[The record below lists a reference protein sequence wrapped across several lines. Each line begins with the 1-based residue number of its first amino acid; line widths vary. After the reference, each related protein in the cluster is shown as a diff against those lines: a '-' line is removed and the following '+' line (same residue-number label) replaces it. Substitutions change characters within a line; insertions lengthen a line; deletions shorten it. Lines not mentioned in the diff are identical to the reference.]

1 MDQGDSSFS
10 KQLSRSM
17 NNKTY
22 LRLQMSI
29 IFLLVAVVGATAVVR
44 YPGWFGEVPA
54 ESLQRA
60 NQNLAQR

>member
-1 MDQGDSSFS
+1 
-10 KQLSRSM
+10 M
-17 NNKTY
+17 NNQTY